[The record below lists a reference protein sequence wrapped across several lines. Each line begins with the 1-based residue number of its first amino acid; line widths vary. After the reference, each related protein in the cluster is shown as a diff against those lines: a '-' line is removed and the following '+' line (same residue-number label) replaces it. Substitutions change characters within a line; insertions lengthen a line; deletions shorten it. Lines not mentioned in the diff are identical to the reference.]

1 MIPLHLQ
8 PESHVPLYIQLRDQ
22 IRALIHG
29 GDLRPGE
36 RIPAS
41 RELATQ
47 LGVHRTTVANAYAEL
62 ESEGLISG
70 HVGRGTFIRG
80 ESAARKISALPH
92 PTSVNGGLRWESLFA
107 DERGEEILSR
117 LTRAAPRGSISFV
130 MARPAAEFFPI
141 EELRKCSNAV
151 WRREGTEILQFGP
164 SDGYPP
170 LKQALVAMLR
180 AEGYE
185 AGDENLL
192 ITDGCQQALDLVCKA
207 FLRPGDTVLLEN
219 PAYPGAIA
227 IFSGARARILGVPVK
242 TESGPGMLPGADVSA
257 IEAVLMQNRVK
268 LMVLTPDFHNP
279 TGTTLPV
286 SERSRLLEI
295 AARFQVPVVEDHIYA
310 RLRARGESVP
320 SLKQLDRS
328 NLVIQIDSFSKIA
341 FPGMRVGWIVAPSNV
356 IERLRLVK
364 QSTDLHTGHLAQAIL
379 AEYVRR
385 GLLGRH
391 MERTRK
397 AYSGRLAALE
407 QALTRHMPSGTKWTR
422 PEGGLCVWVELP
434 PGFDSNELLIHTRE
448 RGVVFAPGRYFYF
461 QNPQPNTLRLGFAGV
476 AEREIVR
483 GIATLADALRVE
495 MRKRQRG
502 ARRAEVPRVALV

>member
-1 MIPLHLQ
+1 MLPLHLQ
-8 PESHVPLYIQLRDQ
+8 PESHIPLYVQLRDQ
-22 IRALIHG
+22 LRALVHCG
-29 GDLRPGE
+29 ELRDGD

-80 ESAARKISALPH
+80 ESVARKISAVPH
-92 PTSVNGGLRWESLFA
+92 PTSVDGGLRWESLFA

-117 LTRAAPRGSISFV
+117 LTQAAPRGAVSFV

-180 AEGYE
+180 SEGYE

-219 PAYPGAIA
+219 PAYPGALA
-227 IFSGARARILGVPVK
+227 IFTGARARILGVPVN
-242 TESGPGMLPGADVSA
+242 TESGPGKTPGVDVSA

-268 LMVLTPDFHNP
+268 MMVLTPDFHNP

-286 SERSRLLEI
+286 AERRRLLEI
-295 AARFQVPVVEDHIYA
+295 AARFQVPIIEDHIYA
-310 RLRARGESVP
+310 RLRARGERVP

-356 IERLRLVK
+356 IERLRVVK

-385 GLLGRH
+385 GLLGCH
-391 MERTRK
+391 LERTRK
-397 AYSGRLAALE
+397 AYAGRLAALE
-407 QALTRHMPSGTKWTR
+407 QALDHHMPSGTKWTR
-422 PEGGLCVWVELP
+422 PEGGMCVWVELP
-434 PGFDSNELLIHTRE
+434 PGFDSNELSIHTRE

-461 QNPQPNTLRLGFAGV
+461 QNPLPNTLRLGFAGV
-476 AEREIVR
+476 TERDIVR
-483 GIATLADALRVE
+483 GIATLADVLRAE

-502 ARRAEVPRVALV
+502 ARRAEASRVALV